1 MNLKRVIFTAAISC
15 CFVTFAFAAPSVDVG
30 ILQMQVN
37 GAGAPLGYA
46 NLTNNPAII
55 SQVQTST
62 TGAAPWTTVP
72 NGTAT
77 IAQYMNAAY
86 NNGSWTGTTG
96 IGSSVAANNAGFIG
110 LGYNSGAEYTANY
123 STFYGIAP
131 AATDTLIKCTYVGD
145 FNLDGVVDIND
156 LLNFLNYFDPNNPTP
171 GVDYSDGDTDFNGVI
186 DTTDL
191 LNFLN
196 NYPITSPVL
205 SGSGIKAV
213 PEPGT
218 ISLLV
223 IAAGM
228 ALFTLKRRIA

>member
-15 CFVTFAFAAPSVDVG
+15 CFVTFAFATPSVDVG
-30 ILQMQVN
+30 ILQMQVD
-37 GAGAPLGYA
+37 GAGNPLGYA

-72 NGTAT
+72 NSTAT
-77 IAQYMNAAY
+77 VAQYMTDAFNG
-86 NNGSWTGTTG
+86 GSWNGTTG

-110 LGYNSGAEYTANY
+110 LGYNSGAEYTANFA
-123 STFYGIAP
+123 TFYGVAP
-131 AATDTLIKCTYVGD
+131 AATDSVIKCTYVGD
-145 FNLDGVVDIND
+145 FNLDGVVDGND
-156 LLNFLNYFDPNNPTP
+156 LGNFLSWYDPHNPTP
-171 GVDYSDGDTDFNGVI
+171 GVDYSDGDTNFDGVI
-186 DTTDL
+186 DGTDL
-191 LNFLN
+191 GNLLSD
-196 NYPITSPVL
+196 YPITSPVL

-218 ISLLV
+218 ISLLI
-223 IAAGM
+223 IAGGM